1 MDRRQIDEY
10 CRTNRRNSV
19 GWIAIKWRGIGNTS
33 HPHQALAM
41 TNQRNGLVLAIIYKQ
56 LHIAIREIHQFKSK
70 SIFIKQYITVIR
82 VTLTILAIT
91 SDRAE

>member
-33 HPHQALAM
+33 HLYQALAM
-41 TNQRNGLVLAIIYKQ
+41 TKQRNELVLAIIYKQ
-56 LHIAIREIHQFKSK
+56 LHIAIREIHQVKTNN
-70 SIFIKQYITVIR
+70 Y
-82 VTLTILAIT
+82 L
-91 SDRAE
+91 

>member
-1 MDRRQIDEY
+1 
-10 CRTNRRNSV
+10 
-19 GWIAIKWRGIGNTS
+19 
-33 HPHQALAM
+33 M

-91 SDRAE
+91 SDCAE

>member
-1 MDRRQIDEY
+1 
-10 CRTNRRNSV
+10 
-19 GWIAIKWRGIGNTS
+19 
-33 HPHQALAM
+33 M

-70 SIFIKQYITVIR
+70 RIFIKQYITVIR